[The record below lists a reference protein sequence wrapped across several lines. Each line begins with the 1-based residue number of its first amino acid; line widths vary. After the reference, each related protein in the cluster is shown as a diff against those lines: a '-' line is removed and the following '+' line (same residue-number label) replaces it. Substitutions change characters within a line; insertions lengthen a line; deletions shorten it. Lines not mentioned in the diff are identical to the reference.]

1 MSPASASTPSAARPT
16 RVAVLGAA
24 GRMGAAACRAV
35 EDADDLELV
44 ARIGRGDDLTA
55 VADAGAEVA
64 IDLTVPSATA
74 DNVAWLIDHGIH
86 AVVGTTGWTEE
97 SLEGLRE
104 RLAGAEGVGVGV
116 LIAPNFAIGA
126 VLAMRFA
133 EVAARYYDSAEII
146 EMHHE
151 NKLDAPSGT
160 ARHTAAAIARGRA
173 AAGLGPVPDAT
184 EKDPDGARGAVV
196 DGIHVHAVRQRGL
209 VAHEVVQ
216 FGGVGEQF
224 VLRHDSFDRISFM
237 PGVLL
242 GVREVASHPGLT
254 VGLDG
259 FMDLG

>member
-1 MSPASASTPSAARPT
+1 MTPASAQTPSSAHPT

-35 EDADDLELV
+35 EDAGDLELV

-104 RLAGAEGVGVGV
+104 RLAGAEGVGV

-146 EMHHE
+146 
-151 NKLDAPSGT
+151 
-160 ARHTAAAIARGRA
+160 
-173 AAGLGPVPDAT
+173 
-184 EKDPDGARGAVV
+184 
-196 DGIHVHAVRQRGL
+196 
-209 VAHEVVQ
+209 
-216 FGGVGEQF
+216 
-224 VLRHDSFDRISFM
+224 
-237 PGVLL
+237 
-242 GVREVASHPGLT
+242 
-254 VGLDG
+254 
-259 FMDLG
+259 